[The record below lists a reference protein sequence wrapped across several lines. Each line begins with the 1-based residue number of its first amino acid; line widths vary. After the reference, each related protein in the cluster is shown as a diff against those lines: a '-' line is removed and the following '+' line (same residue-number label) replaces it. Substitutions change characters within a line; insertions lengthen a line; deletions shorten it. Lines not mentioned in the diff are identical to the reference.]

1 MSPTITIGSRKVG
14 PGNPCFIIAEAGVC
28 HFGSYDI
35 ARALVDMAVEA
46 RADAVKF
53 QVFRTERLVS
63 SVLPDWVKRLK
74 PKELPYE
81 AFAEL
86 NRYAR
91 EKGIIFFATAHEEES
106 AEFLAGLDVPVMKVG
121 SGEVDNPVFVRKLA
135 ATGRPLII
143 STGLHDERAIEAVL
157 KAAEAGGCRQ
167 VALLHCV
174 TAYPTPPA
182 QSNLRSIP
190 WMARRFGCPVGYSDH
205 TIGYEIP
212 LAAVALGATIIE
224 KHISMDKHI
233 ATSQDAKV
241 SCDRSDLAAM
251 VQAIRN
257 VEAALG
263 VEGKT
268 VAAAARAAE
277 HWARKSVVAARN
289 LDAGSVLTESD
300 VILKR
305 PGTGIPPDQYER
317 VIGRKLLRPVSTDE
331 VLQWADLAGGVDA

>member
-1 MSPTITIGSRKVG
+1 MNPTINIGGKTVG
-14 PGNPCFIIAEAGVC
+14 PGHPCFIIAEAGVC

-35 ARALVDMAVEA
+35 ARSLVDMAVEA

-53 QVFRTERLVS
+53 QIFRTERLVS

-74 PKELPYE
+74 PKELPYD
-81 AFAEL
+81 AFADL
-86 NRYAR
+86 NRYAK

-106 AEFLAGLDVPVMKVG
+106 AEFLATLDVPVMKVG
-121 SGEVDNPVFVRKLA
+121 SGEVDNTPFIRQIA
-135 ATGRPLII
+135 RAGRPMIV
-143 STGLHDERAIEAVL
+143 STGLHDERAIESVL
-157 KAAEAGGCRQ
+157 KAAQAGGCND

-190 WMARRFGCPVGYSDH
+190 WMARRFGVPVGYSDH
-205 TIGYEIP
+205 TLGYEIP

-224 KHISMDKHI
+224 KHISLDKHI
-233 ATSQDAKV
+233 ATSQDARV
-241 SCDRSDLAAM
+241 SCDRSDLGAM

-257 VEAALG
+257 VESALG
-263 VEGKT
+263 TEGKT
-268 VAAAARAAE
+268 VAAAAKNAE

-289 LDAGSVLTESD
+289 LAAGAVLTEKD

-317 VIGRKLLRPVSTDE
+317 VLGRKLKRAVQSDE
-331 VLQWADLAGGVDA
+331 VLQWGDLADA

>member
-1 MSPTITIGSRKVG
+1 MNPTIRIGTKTVG
-14 PGNPCFIIAEAGVC
+14 PGHPCFIIAEAGVC

-35 ARALVDMAVEA
+35 ARSLVDMAVEA

-53 QVFRTERLVS
+53 QIFRTERLVS

-74 PKELPYE
+74 PKELPFE
-81 AFAEL
+81 AFADL
-86 NRYAR
+86 NKYAK
-91 EKGIIFFATAHEEES
+91 EKGITFFATAHEEES
-106 AEFLAGLDVPVMKVG
+106 AEFLATLDVPVMKVG
-121 SGEVDNPVFVRKLA
+121 SGEVDNTPFIRQLA
-135 ATGRPLII
+135 GAGRPLIV
-143 STGLHDERAIEAVL
+143 STGLHDERAIETVL
-157 KAAEAGGCRQ
+157 KAAESAGCND

-190 WMARRFGCPVGYSDH
+190 WMARRFGVPVGYSDH

-224 KHISMDKHI
+224 KHISLDKHI

-257 VEAALG
+257 VESALG
-263 VEGKT
+263 TEGKT
-268 VAAAARAAE
+268 VAAAAKNSE
-277 HWARKSVVAARN
+277 HWARKSVVAARD
-289 LDAGSVLTESD
+289 LPAGALLTKSD

-317 VIGRKLLRPVSTDE
+317 VLGRKLVRAVKLDE
-331 VLQWADLAGGVDA
+331 VLQWGDVGDA